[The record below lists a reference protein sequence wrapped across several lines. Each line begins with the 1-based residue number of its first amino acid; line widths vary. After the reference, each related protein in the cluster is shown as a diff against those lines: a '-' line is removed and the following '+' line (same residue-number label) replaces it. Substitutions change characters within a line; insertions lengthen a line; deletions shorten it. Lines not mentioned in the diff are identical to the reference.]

1 MKSDISRKTFDI
13 GKQYSRVLMQ
23 QGRVTVDAEFNEQT
37 DILLYYLR
45 ALATDLIGPYAAP
58 NIGGGFDLSLDNTGG
73 NLMISAGRYYVAGI
87 LIENEAVC
95 SYAVQPWYAAPAGD
109 VLLDAMKG
117 NATKTFW
124 VYLDVWERHITYIED
139 GAIRE
144 RALGG
149 PDTCTRSQVVWQ
161 VKAKELQQG
170 ISISDL
176 PACDEPLGSLNSLS
190 EVEMSARVDPGF
202 QSDDPCVLSPES
214 TYRGTENHLYRVEV
228 HNGGLATEE
237 GDEATYKWSRDNGSV
252 ASAWVGTTGNDLQVS
267 SGRGFTAGCWVEL
280 IDDTKDLLG
289 LPGVLVKVAKVE
301 GSTLS
306 IDPASVPA
314 HDALVWNVSLV
325 HPKVRRWDQTQVG
338 DILLK
343 NGAVPIESTA
353 GKTEWIDLEDGIQVQ
368 FEPGGEY
375 RTGDYWLIP
384 ARVAAGT
391 GDIEWPAEGGEQQP
405 LPPHG
410 IEHHYAPLG
419 FVTWTG
425 TQFRLDKPC
434 RCIFEP
440 IRNCDTERITAVP
453 TPQGSVLTPASAP
466 KQPAKRKP
474 TRRQADGL

>member
-1 MKSDISRKTFDI
+1 MKSDISRKTFDL

-23 QGRVTVDAEFNEQT
+23 QGRVTVDADFNEQT

-58 NIGGGFDLSLDNTGG
+58 TMGGGFNLTVEAGDLK
-73 NLMISAGRYYVAGI
+73 ISAGRYYIDGI

-95 SYAVQPWYAAPAGD
+95 FYKDQPWYPASGDD
-109 VLLDAMKG
+109 VLLEAMKG

-144 RALGG
+144 KALGG
-149 PDTCTRSQVVWQ
+149 PDTCARSQVVWQ
-161 VKAKELQQG
+161 VKAKELEG

-176 PACDEPLGSLNSLS
+176 PACDDPPDSPKPLS

-202 QSDDPCVLSPES
+202 QSDDPCVLSPEAR
-214 TYRGTENHLYRVEV
+214 YRGTENHLYRVEI
-228 HNGGLATEE
+228 HDGGLATVK
-237 GDEATYKWSRDNGSV
+237 GGPATFKWSRDNGSV
-252 ASAWVGTTGNDLQVS
+252 VSAWLGTEGNDLQVS
-267 SGRGFTAGCWVEL
+267 SGRGFTADCWVEL

-289 LPGVLVKVAKVE
+289 VPGVLVKVAKVE

-306 IDPASVPA
+306 IDPASVQA
-314 HDALVWNVSLV
+314 NDALVWNDQLV
-325 HPKVRRWDQTQVG
+325 HPKVRRWDETQVN
-338 DILLK
+338 K
-343 NGAVPIESTA
+343 NGVVPIVKSTA
-353 GKTEWIDLEDGIQVQ
+353 TGIKWIDLEDGIQVQ
-368 FEPGGEY
+368 FKSGGEY

-384 ARVAAGT
+384 ARVAAGK
-391 GDIEWPAEGGEQQP
+391 GDIEWPAKRGEQQP
-405 LPPHG
+405 LTPHG

-425 TQFRLDKPC
+425 TQFRLEKPC

-466 KQPAKRKP
+466 VQPAKRKP
-474 TRRQADGL
+474 TRLQADG